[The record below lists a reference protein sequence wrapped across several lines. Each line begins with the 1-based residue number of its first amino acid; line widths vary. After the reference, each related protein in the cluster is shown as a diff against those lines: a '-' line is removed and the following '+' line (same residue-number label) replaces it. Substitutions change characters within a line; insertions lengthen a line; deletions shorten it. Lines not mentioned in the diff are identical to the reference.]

1 VSDDVSRPRP
11 DPWAVVERLAA
22 RAATATAANESGI
35 TDDRSR
41 LVLYARMAPDVIG
54 ARQLGPEQRGAFT
67 LWLDQL
73 RGRAKWWGVQ
83 LPGTRRWLAWDEQ
96 GDLWLSPG
104 PRGGS
109 QIAAVAGALSLAFA
123 TALFARVMGPRA
135 IIPAAFV
142 AFAAAMIAKQVG
154 GAWQKVELEGADPK
168 VKALVAELVE
178 RYEQES

>member
-22 RAATATAANESGI
+22 RAATATVANESGI

>member
-1 VSDDVSRPRP
+1 MSDDLTPPRP

-54 ARQLGPEQRGAFT
+54 ARQIGADQRGALA
-67 LWLDQL
+67 LWLDKL
-73 RGRAKWWGVQ
+73 RGRATWWGVQ
-83 LPGTRRWLAWDEQ
+83 LPGSRRWLAWDEQ

-109 QIAAVAGALSLAFA
+109 QAAAVVGALSLAFS
-123 TALFARVMGPRA
+123 TALFARVMGPRG
-135 IIPAAFV
+135 IIPAAV
-142 AFAAAMIAKQVG
+142 IAFAAATIANQVG

-178 RYEQES
+178 RYEKEV

>member
-83 LPGTRRWLAWDEQ
+83 LPGSRRWLAWDEQ

-109 QIAAVAGALSLAFA
+109 QIAAVAGAMSLAFA

-142 AFAAAMIAKQVG
+142 AFAAAMIARQVG

-178 RYEQES
+178 RYEQE